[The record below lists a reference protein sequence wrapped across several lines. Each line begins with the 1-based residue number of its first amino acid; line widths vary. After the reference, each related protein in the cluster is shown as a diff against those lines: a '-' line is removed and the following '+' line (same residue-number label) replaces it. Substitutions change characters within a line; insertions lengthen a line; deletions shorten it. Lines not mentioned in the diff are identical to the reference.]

1 MSFICNVYVIGLF
14 ENPTT
19 FIRHNMNK
27 TILALT
33 IGALSISAHA
43 KNNHAVFDEVSLQEA
58 ISAANQDATISKIVF
73 KKNAYIP
80 LTAPVV
86 YNGSQAL
93 TIIGNGATIN
103 GENAG
108 TFELIVDSSGFEAAI
123 TEDGTLVFNTQSDL
137 TIKNLTVEN
146 SATRGIVVNV
156 PEDAEGDDIS
166 VTLKNVNVLSS
177 ALFGLHIDDNIDAF
191 DNGNTGSSI
200 GVDLE
205 IYNSNFIGNGT
216 GALDFDGIRVDER
229 SDGDISSWIVRSHID
244 GNGGDG
250 IELDEAG
257 NGSIFSTMTN
267 VTLND
272 NGFYNE
278 DDLDDGFDIDEADD
292 GNIQVN
298 LYRVEVSN
306 NRDEGLDFDEAGNGS
321 ISVTARNIIAEGNS
335 DEAIKADEEDAG
347 DITLNLTKIT
357 VLKSGDDGIQFT
369 ELGEGSI
376 GGVLNKVSVSESKK
390 YGIKAGQWIIE
401 DEAEISEPS
410 GYLKIK
416 NVILEG
422 NSKGDNIETH
432 NVSVK

>member
-19 FIRHNMNK
+19 FIRYNMNK

-33 IGALSISAHA
+33 ISALSLSAHA
-43 KNNHAVFDEVSLQEA
+43 KNTHAVHDENSLQSA
-58 ISAANQDATISKIVF
+58 ITAANQDSSIAKIVF

-80 LTAPVV
+80 LTAPVL
-86 YNGSQAL
+86 YTGTQAL
-93 TIIGNGATIN
+93 TLIGNGATIN

-108 TFELIVDSSGFEAAI
+108 TFELVVDNDGFEAAI

-137 TIKNLTVEN
+137 TIKNLTVKN

-166 VTLKNVNVLSS
+166 ITLQNVNVISS
-177 ALFGLHIDDNIDAF
+177 ALFGLHIDDNTDAF
-191 DNGNTGSSI
+191 DDGSSGSAI
-200 GVDLE
+200 GIDLE
-205 IYNSNFIGNGT
+205 IYGSNFVDNGT

-229 SDGDISSWIVRSHID
+229 GEGDISSWIVRTHID
-244 GNGGDG
+244 ANGGDG

-257 NGSIFSTMTN
+257 NGSIFSTMNN
-267 VTLND
+267 VTLNN

-278 DDLDDGFDIDEADD
+278 EDLDDGFDIDEADD
-292 GNIQVN
+292 GSILVN
-298 LYRVEVSN
+298 LYKVEAN
-306 NRDEGLDFDEAGNGS
+306 NNLDEGLDFDEAGNGN
-321 ISVTARNIIAEGNS
+321 INVTARRIVAEGNS
-335 DEAIKADEEDAG
+335 DEAIKVDEEDAG
-347 DITLNLTKIT
+347 DIAVNFAKIT
-357 VLKSGDDGIQFT
+357 VHKSGDDGIQLT

-376 GGVLNKVSVSESKK
+376 GGVLNKVSVSDSKK
-390 YGIKAGQWIIE
+390 YGIKAEQWVIE
-401 DEAEISEPS
+401 DEAEISESS
-410 GYLKIK
+410 GFLKAK

-422 NSKGDNIETH
+422 NSKSDEIETH